1 MTLLVLLDL
10 SAAFDTVSHDIL
22 LSRLQSNSGIN
33 GTVLSGFESYLA
45 GRTQRFYINGSVSN
59 EFQQNCGVPPASC
72 LGPLLFNVYANRLFD
87 IMNRHLHNVNCYPVL
102 SVVQS

>member
-45 GRTQRFYINGSVSN
+45 GRTQRFLLMDQSRMSFNRIVVFRQDLVSN
-59 EFQQNCGVPPASC
+59 RYC
-72 LGPLLFNVYANRLFD
+72 LTSMQIGYL
-87 IMNRHLHNVNCYPVL
+87 I
-102 SVVQS
+102 S

>member
-1 MTLLVLLDL
+1 MTLPVLLDL

-45 GRTQRFYINGSVSN
+45 GRTQRSILMDQSQMSFNRIVVFRQDLVLDRY
-59 EFQQNCGVPPASC
+59 C
-72 LGPLLFNVYANRLFD
+72 LTSMQIGYL
-87 IMNRHLHNVNCYPVL
+87 I
-102 SVVQS
+102 S

>member
-45 GRTQRFYINGSVSN
+45 GRTQRFYINGSV
-59 EFQQNCGVPPASC
+59 
-72 LGPLLFNVYANRLFD
+72 
-87 IMNRHLHNVNCYPVL
+87 
-102 SVVQS
+102 

>member
-10 SAAFDTVSHDIL
+10 SAAFDAVSHDIL

-45 GRTQRFYINGSVSN
+45 GRT
-59 EFQQNCGVPPASC
+59 
-72 LGPLLFNVYANRLFD
+72 
-87 IMNRHLHNVNCYPVL
+87 
-102 SVVQS
+102 

>member
-45 GRTQRFYINGSVSN
+45 GRTQRSILMDQSQMSFNRIVVFRQDLVLDRY
-59 EFQQNCGVPPASC
+59 C
-72 LGPLLFNVYANRLFD
+72 LTSMQIGYL
-87 IMNRHLHNVNCYPVL
+87 I
-102 SVVQS
+102 S